1 MKINTEARSHG
12 VTERKKYDAGFK
24 MQDARCKILLS
35 DILYLE
41 SSFLCVSVFFLIL

>member
-24 MQDARCKILLS
+24 MQDARCKMQ
-35 DILYLE
+35 DITIRHP
-41 SSFLCVSVFFLIL
+41 VS